1 VLHRPIVAGLAKIA
15 PEATATWWKTI
26 VARLT
31 MAWCSVFVMSISVW
45 IVTGNGISNTQTQG
59 ADAYVDPLL
68 NP

>member
-1 VLHRPIVAGLAKIA
+1 
-15 PEATATWWKTI
+15 
-26 VARLT
+26 